1 MRKSISIV
9 KKCIKKQPLTK
20 NLANCII
27 HPYNILSPFS
37 NDWFDRAYF
46 KTAKCTRMVKGSV
59 VFESKETV
67 DTCFNTGYLMMALDQ
82 VTGAAHGSREI
93 GNLTCPSVS
102 MSLDVVVSKK
112 QFLSLSENEIQS
124 FYMLRVTSEEK
135 MSSKDYLAADC
146 KIYVEN
152 ILIANGQHLRIKL

>member
-1 MRKSISIV
+1 M
-9 KKCIKKQPLTK
+9 
-20 NLANCII
+20 
-27 HPYNILSPFS
+27 
-37 NDWFDRAYF
+37 
-46 KTAKCTRMVKGSV
+46 
-59 VFESKETV
+59 
-67 DTCFNTGYLMMALDQ
+67 
-82 VTGAAHGSREI
+82 AAHGSRKI

-112 QFLSLSENEIQS
+112 QFLSLSENEKRS

-135 MSSKDYLAADC
+135 MSSKDHLAANC

>member
-9 KKCIKKQPLTK
+9 KKCIQKQPLTK

-46 KTAKCTRMVKGSV
+46 KTAKCTKMVKGSV

-102 MSLDVVVSKK
+102 MSLDVVFTKK
-112 QFLSLSENEIQS
+112 QFLSLSDEIRS
-124 FYMLRVTSEEK
+124 FYMLRITSEEK
-135 MSSKDYLAADC
+135 MSAENYLAADC